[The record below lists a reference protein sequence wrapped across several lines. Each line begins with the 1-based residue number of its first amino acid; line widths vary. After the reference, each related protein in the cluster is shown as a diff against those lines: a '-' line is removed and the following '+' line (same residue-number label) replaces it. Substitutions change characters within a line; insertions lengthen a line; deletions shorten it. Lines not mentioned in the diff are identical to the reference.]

1 MKKFHLALSL
11 CAVLC
16 LSAQADEKSSA
27 TDVSKSKDSNRQSL
41 GVIEVTSDSS
51 TPSTVDDVKIN
62 TRNATLVKDVFRD
75 IPGVYV
81 GGTNGM
87 NQKIYMRGVSDRGL
101 NITIDGA
108 KQNGNTFHHNADLLI
123 DPDLIKAV
131 EVDVGARSVVND
143 SGALGGS
150 VAFKTVDASD
160 LLEEGQDIGAKLKV
174 GYTSNNEGYSQ
185 SAMLYGR
192 VFDSLDMLA
201 AFKHYGYGF
210 GESGNGKPTGG
221 DGNDIN
227 YLLKAGYSFLDFHK
241 FLFQPSICNTKDY
254 ILCAQNSAHGSTDS
268 WINANTSAIPIRS
281 NIRIIRAIY

>member
-27 TDVSKSKDSNRQSL
+27 TDASKSKDSNTQSL

-75 IPGVYV
+75 ILGVYV

-108 KQNGNTFHHNADLLI
+108 K
-123 DPDLIKAV
+123 
-131 EVDVGARSVVND
+131 
-143 SGALGGS
+143 
-150 VAFKTVDASD
+150 
-160 LLEEGQDIGAKLKV
+160 
-174 GYTSNNEGYSQ
+174 
-185 SAMLYGR
+185 
-192 VFDSLDMLA
+192 
-201 AFKHYGYGF
+201 
-210 GESGNGKPTGG
+210 
-221 DGNDIN
+221 
-227 YLLKAGYSFLDFHK
+227 
-241 FLFQPSICNTKDY
+241 
-254 ILCAQNSAHGSTDS
+254 
-268 WINANTSAIPIRS
+268 
-281 NIRIIRAIY
+281 

>member
-41 GVIEVTSDSS
+41 DVIEVTSDSS
-51 TPSTVDDVKIN
+51 TPSTVDDIKIN
-62 TRNATLVKDVFRD
+62 TRNATLIKDVFRD

-131 EVDVGARSVVND
+131 EVDVGARSVVNG

-150 VAFKTVDASD
+150 VAFRTVDASD
-160 LLEEGQDIGAKLKV
+160 MLEDGQDIGAKLKV
-174 GYTSNNEGYSQ
+174 GYTSNNEGYCKARCST
-185 SAMLYGR
+185 AERL
-192 VFDSLDMLA
+192 
-201 AFKHYGYGF
+201 
-210 GESGNGKPTGG
+210 
-221 DGNDIN
+221 IN
-227 YLLKAGYSFLDFHK
+227 
-241 FLFQPSICNTKDY
+241 
-254 ILCAQNSAHGSTDS
+254 
-268 WINANTSAIPIRS
+268 
-281 NIRIIRAIY
+281 